1 MQRCE
6 SWQVKTIRKSHFRF
20 LFLLRM
26 VFCVLLRFT
35 LDFIVQRK
43 SDLLCSSR
51 CCYFDFGRFC
61 TSDLVR
67 ILTSDFH
74 QSMFSRLNTV
84 STSKL
89 KNLCRDNA
97 SSRKTFESNI
107 SCVNLR
113 ENLTGSILKLHSWAL
128 ANGFEL
134 RNWPTFL
141 SHLFHFGLN
150 GIKILRSFHLLE

>member
-6 SWQVKTIRKSHFRF
+6 SGQVKTIRKSYFRI

-51 CCYFDFGRFC
+51 CCYFSFGRFW

-67 ILTSDFH
+67 ILTFDFH
-74 QSMFSRLNTV
+74 QSVFSRLSTV
-84 STSKL
+84 SSSKPT
-89 KNLCRDNA
+89 NFCRDNA

-107 SCVNLR
+107 NCVNLR
-113 ENLTGSILKLHSWAL
+113 KNLTGSNFIGECATQWLTAL
-128 ANGFEL
+128 
-134 RNWPTFL
+134 
-141 SHLFHFGLN
+141 S
-150 GIKILRSFHLLE
+150 